1 MSAGEG
7 LAKRRGISPESILV
21 PVNIDPLFRG
31 VKKKERRREGEEGIV
46 TMVWRWFAISK
57 NLPIR
62 FDSAFKRAV

>member
-7 LAKRRGISPESILV
+7 LAKGRGISPESILV

-46 TMVWRWFAISK
+46 TMVGPFAISK

>member
-1 MSAGEG
+1 M
-7 LAKRRGISPESILV
+7 

-46 TMVWRWFAISK
+46 TMVGPFAISK